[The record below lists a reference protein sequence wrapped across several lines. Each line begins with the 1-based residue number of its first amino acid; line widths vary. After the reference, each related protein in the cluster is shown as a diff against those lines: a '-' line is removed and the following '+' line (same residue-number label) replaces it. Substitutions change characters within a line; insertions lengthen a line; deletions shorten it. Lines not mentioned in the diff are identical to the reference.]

1 MLGLDAVYVQPKRYA
16 EGNPVGAPAVQGFAG
31 ALLGNGATK
40 GVFVTTSRSTAQ
52 AREAAAACRTHRMPL
67 LDGDELARLMVEH
80 GIGLRTVRTIR
91 VQRLDLEPYED
102 GEAV

>member
-1 MLGLDAVYVQPKRYA
+1 M
-16 EGNPVGAPAVQGFAG
+16 
-31 ALLGNGATK
+31 
-40 GVFVTTSRSTAQ
+40 
-52 AREAAAACRTHRMPL
+52 L

-80 GIGLRTVRTIR
+80 EVGLRTVQTIR